1 MRSMKSKLLS
11 ILVLSLLF
19 LSLPVFVSSETYTL
33 PGENYNNIGLRGQL
47 MMSVNVTLVNL
58 APYPKFIVVNPLY
71 DFKVYRG
78 DNGEWLVGYLNET
91 SGEMVY
97 TPSPKT
103 LGNTLNYRI
112 GFWIYPY
119 ETVKVEFSITSEH
132 EYYLPLRD
140 YRDSCPEDV
149 GLYILEYENGSLVGG
164 RMHSYKNLD
173 YPICGV
179 AYPQLLNYPLVIRF
193 NEVLPSMDG
202 YIKML
207 GYEGVV
213 KFKITD
219 VPDSADD
226 NSTSKIEFPLFFA
239 VSQPVI
245 FHNATMS
252 DFQPNYSMKY
262 SDYLNF
268 ILGYRG
274 LKTTRSSSQEPQKDT
289 SDGLFK
295 LTNSLISGTTI
306 KKPEIKEPVVEPL
319 DFPIWVVYMGKDVN
333 TLEISYRVKWNNYR
347 G

>member
-1 MRSMKSKLLS
+1 MNQKLLS

-19 LSLPVFVSSETYTL
+19 LSLPVFASSETHTL
-33 PGENYNNIGLRGQL
+33 PGGNYNNIGLRGQL
-47 MMSVNVTLVNL
+47 IMSVNVTLVNL
-58 APYPKFIVVNPLY
+58 APYPKFIVINPRY
-71 DFKVYRG
+71 DFKVYRQ
-78 DNGEWLVGYLNET
+78 DNGEWLVGHLNET

-103 LGNTLNYRI
+103 LRNTLNYRL
-112 GFWIYPY
+112 GFWVYPY

-132 EYYLPLRD
+132 RYYLPLRD

-149 GLYILEYENGSLVGG
+149 GLYVLEYENGSLVGG
-164 RMHSYKNLD
+164 RMHSFENLNS
-173 YPICGV
+173 PVCGV
-179 AYPQLLNYPLVIRF
+179 AYPQLLNYPLAIRF

-207 GYEGVV
+207 KYEGVV
-213 KFKITD
+213 RFKITD

-226 NSTSKIEFPLFFA
+226 NSTSKVEFPLFFA

-245 FHNATMS
+245 FHNATAS

-262 SDYLNF
+262 SDYFDF

-274 LKTTRSSSQEPQKDT
+274 LKATEDSSQKPQKDA

-306 KKPEIKEPVVEPL
+306 KKPELKEPVVEPL
-319 DFPIWVVYMGKDVN
+319 DFPIWIVYMGKDVN